1 MHFLF
6 ENIITK
12 EQRKEIKEE
21 LHEIKKKR
29 LRKAQKE
36 RTLVYLIELLVS
48 LTKQEKYQYSDYHD
62 LDYFGVRDIEN
73 LSDYVD
79 DYYKPILT
87 KSSFRNK
94 CQYYEIRGDRYK
106 VLSLKQYITTI
117 IPELTKLINETKTS
131 TEDEKKAQFIMSI
144 RFRHDTD
151 IDKSR
156 TFHVRSDNV
165 EFRMGS
171 DTDDIIISL
180 LDSFFVNYEYE
191 ENILRDSSN
200 YSFDYVDM
208 SAWNRTK
215 ER

>member
-1 MHFLF
+1 M
-6 ENIITK
+6 T
-12 EQRKEIKEE
+12 
-21 LHEIKKKR
+21 R
-29 LRKAQKE
+29 LSG
-36 RTLVYLIELLVS
+36 LM
-48 LTKQEKYQYSDYHD
+48 
-62 LDYFGVRDIEN
+62 G
-73 LSDYVD
+73 
-79 DYYKPILT
+79 
-87 KSSFRNK
+87 
-94 CQYYEIRGDRYK
+94 
-106 VLSLKQYITTI
+106 
-117 IPELTKLINETKTS
+117 S

-200 YSFDYVDM
+200 YSFDL
-208 SAWNRTK
+208 SA
-215 ER
+215 